1 MIILKTYIYKSIAV
15 FTFSLLFVVSQY
27 AQTTSFKK
35 LDKSDGLPSNFTY
48 RVLEDLE
55 GNIWI
60 CTNKGLCKYNGD
72 KMCCFDQGD
81 GLPDEDIYKITMDDM
96 GRIWLLHAGSNIA
109 FIQNDSIYVIPTPSS
124 ANIQEQYFN
133 LGENQ
138 GFVIGDDYYIID
150 GNNTLKK
157 DSVILHPK
165 SGNGLT
171 WNNYFLSNNYYNYE
185 YTIKT
190 IEGEIHKVIPEIEVK
205 VHSISQYH
213 HPTNSFQIYANNKL
227 YILDTLFD
235 IQETIDIELPDN
247 QYVLS
252 SLKDQWGNIWICS
265 KEGLYVKNYLHNSL
279 DIKNYQE
286 TDGRNI
292 IKILDYKNSA
302 ICIDDRGGIFKL
314 ENNLIDK
321 ISDVNI
327 YSGITYDAEIIKD
340 QLYISYGLIGLT
352 RIDLMNNYKLD
363 SLDRLIKE
371 FAIASD
377 TIMYSIERKLGEVNL
392 GKLTSKTHYKKFYKN
407 ITIDTLNQN
416 IWLNTNDS
424 LHIYNYN
431 KQLVKTKSVYFP
443 LIENLVFINN
453 ARVMITTADGKYFVC
468 DSDSCLSIFD
478 NEPSRVKSL
487 KVQNENIWLN
497 QNSALYRTSTNCSAK
512 DTLVKFFD
520 YNTLQDQ
527 SILVNDALLFK
538 DRLLLGTVNGL
549 ISIGQLDR
557 VLDQRN
563 INLAIE
569 YSDGS
574 QIKNSKVDRSFED
587 RNFAI
592 SCNAKY
598 FGDRSQLFYEY
609 YIQGSE
615 SDTILT
621 SDDKISINDLAYG
634 DYQLMVRAKDVLGNK
649 SDIKYVDISI
659 SKAWFHRPL
668 VYLAMLILLSGIM
681 YSIFRYYL
689 SRIYKKNMLQ
699 QQLAELELSALQS
712 QMNPHFVF
720 NAMNSIQNLII
731 NNKSD
736 EADLYVSKLSGL
748 MRRYLESS
756 KEKYISMEDELEIIE
771 AYLQLEK
778 LRFGNRIK
786 YHIVCDLSK
795 EDLKTKIPAT
805 MIQPFVENALKHG
818 LFHKQSNGNIYIK
831 IHGNKNDLFIIVEDD
846 GVGRAKV
853 KDIQRKN
860 RSSHNSTGIQSIK
873 NKLEVL
879 RKLDNISIDL
889 EVEDLM
895 NGNTPSGTRVNI
907 RMRKIKNI

>member
-1 MIILKTYIYKSIAV
+1 MIILKTYIYKSIAA

-27 AQTTSFKK
+27 GQTTSFKK

-60 CTNKGLCKYNGD
+60 CTNNGLCKYNGD
-72 KMCCFDQGD
+72 KMRCFDQGD
-81 GLPDEDIYKITMDDM
+81 GLPDEDIYKIVLDDL

-109 FIQNDSIYVIPTPSS
+109 FIQNDSIHVIPTPSA

-133 LGENQ
+133 QGGNQ
-138 GFVIGDDYYIID
+138 GFIIGDDSYIID
-150 GNNTLKK
+150 GKNTLRK
-157 DSVILHPK
+157 DSVIAHPTT
-165 SGNGLT
+165 GNGLT
-171 WNNYFLSNNYYNYE
+171 WNKYFLSNNYYNYE
-185 YTIKT
+185 YSIKT
-190 IEGEIHKVIPEIEVK
+190 MEGEIHKVIPEIKVK

-247 QYVLS
+247 QYILS

-292 IKILDYKNSA
+292 IKILEYKSSA
-302 ICIDDRGGIFKL
+302 ICIDDRGGVFKL
-314 ENNLIDK
+314 ENNKIDK
-321 ISDVNI
+321 IRDVNI
-327 YSGITYDAEIIKD
+327 YSGITYDAEITKD
-340 QLYISYGLIGLT
+340 QLYISYGLIGFT

-363 SLDRLIKE
+363 SLPYLIKE

-377 TIMYSIERKLGEVNL
+377 TTMYSIERKLREVNL
-392 GKLTSKTHYKKFYKN
+392 DKLTSRTHYKKFYKN
-407 ITIDTLNQN
+407 ITIDTLKRN

-431 KQLVKTKSVYFP
+431 KELVKTKSVYFP

-468 DSDSCLSIFD
+468 DSDSCLSIFY
-478 NEPSRVKSL
+478 NVTSRVKSL
-487 KVQNENIWLN
+487 KVQNENVWLN
-497 QNSALYRTSTNCSAK
+497 QNSALYRTSTNCSAN
-512 DTLVKFFD
+512 DTLVKIFD
-520 YNTLQDQ
+520 YNALQDQ
-527 SILVNDALLFK
+527 SILVNDALLFE

-569 YSDGS
+569 YLDGS
-574 QIKNSKVDRSFED
+574 QIRNSKIDRSFEN

-609 YIQGSE
+609 YIQGSK

-621 SDDKISINDLAYG
+621 FDNKISINDLAYG
-634 DYQLMVRAKDVLGNK
+634 DYQLMVRAKDVFGNK
-649 SDIKYVDISI
+649 SEIEYVDISI

-668 VYLAMLILLSGIM
+668 VYLALLILLSGIM
-681 YSIFRYYL
+681 YFIFRYYL

-720 NAMNSIQNLII
+720 NAMNSIQNLIAS
-731 NNKSD
+731 NQTV
-736 EADLYVSKLSGL
+736 EADLYVTKLANL
-748 MRRYLESS
+748 MRKYLNSS
-756 KEKYISMEDELEIIE
+756 KEKYITIEEEIKIVKSYLE
-771 AYLQLEK
+771 LEK
-778 LRFGNRIK
+778 LRFGSKISYQIENRLDDQNMAK
-786 YHIVCDLSK
+786 L
-795 EDLKTKIPAT
+795 IPAT
-805 MIQPFVENALKHG
+805 IVQPFVENALKHG
-818 LFHKQSNGNIYIK
+818 LFHKRDSG
-831 IHGNKNDLFIIVEDD
+831 LIIIRLYNSIEEIIIEIEDD
-846 GVGRAKV
+846 GVGRSRV
-853 KDIQRKN
+853 KEIQAGNSRTHK
-860 RSSHNSTGIQSIK
+860 STGIESIQR
-873 NKLEVL
+873 KLEVL
-879 RKLDNISIDL
+879 RKLDEVVIDL
-889 EVEDLM
+889 SIVDLFS
-895 NGNTPSGTRVNI
+895 GDKASGTKVII
-907 RMRKIKNI
+907 RINN